1 MLIFILHS
9 CVESMNSF
17 QVFLSLRNEAEHL
30 NLEPTTA
37 TRVATASDSGFC
49 VRDVCVRVIA
59 CQQPPPFPHVV
70 RLPAFWLRLGKI
82 RLHSPPPLLFF
93 LSFFFILFSH
103 SWLCVFYLFP
113 SIYLLFSLPPFHR
126 RVNSIRGEKAEEKER
141 RKRSRRRGRREAPS
155 VVYSLSP
162 AATLLGPSG
171 ILLTVAAGN
180 MGLAV
185 RAFGSSVRAEG
196 AWVRP
201 LPRVCT
207 DVSLEVVGLVETL
220 AAYRAVPPVA
230 VSQESPLRLLACW

>member
-59 CQQPPPFPHVV
+59 CQQPPLSPT
-70 RLPAFWLRLGKI
+70 LSDC
-82 RLHSPPPLLFF
+82 LHFGFVWEKFGSIPPLLFFFF